1 MRLIA
6 VSAAII
12 IKNNKILL
20 AQRGRNK
27 SEAYKWEFPGG
38 KLEVN
43 ETVEESLKREI
54 KEELGIEIKVGKLLG
69 ESIYHYPSGSIRLIA
84 HYASWTSGA
93 MHPIEHEAVVW
104 VTEDQLGDYD
114 FAPAD
119 IPLVKKLLQQYNIK
133 GNLQSNQYK

>member
-12 IKNNKILL
+12 TNNNKILL

-38 KLEVN
+38 KLEAN

-54 KEELGIEIKVGKLLG
+54 QEELGIQIEVGELLG
-69 ESIYHYPSGSIRLIA
+69 ESIYHYPAASVRLIA
-84 HYASWTSGA
+84 HYAEWISGDIE
-93 MHPIEHEAVVW
+93 PTEHEAIIW
-104 VTEDQLGDYD
+104 VAKNELKNYD

-119 IPLVKKLLQQYNIK
+119 IPLVEKLIQKNTI
-133 GNLQSNQYK
+133 